1 MTRPGER
8 SARAPGATLRAC
20 GPTPPAS
27 TCVASDARGEAATAV
42 VAIARRIASITVA
55 AIALGVA
62 ATPAAAAGT
71 PTWPQKPV
79 RLLVPFSAGGV
90 TDLLARSV
98 AQRLGD
104 TLGQPVVVDNRPG
117 ANTIIAYEILS
128 RAGGDGYTLMLE
140 GFNGLVLNP
149 LLYPKLPYDPQRDVA
164 PVGLIGFSPLMVVV
178 NPQVPAK
185 TVKELVELART
196 QPGRL
201 NYGSSGIGGVVHI
214 STEWFMAATGTRMT
228 HVPYKGGASALP
240 DLMAGQLQVLF
251 NPPITAIPMV
261 KAGKLRALA
270 VTSARR
276 LTAMP
281 DVPTVAELGFPG
293 YDAATW
299 FSLLAR
305 SGAPAAVVDRL
316 ARDLQRVVETAG
328 LREQFAAQAIEFQ
341 WGNAADVSALVRK
354 DLARWGE
361 VIRRGGIRVEPL

>member
-1 MTRPGER
+1 MPDTLHRPCTPASHAAHVRASGSRVDPSRLR
-8 SARAPGATLRAC
+8 SAAAPRSLARAALLGAVLAAL
-20 GPTPPAS
+20 PPSA
-27 TCVASDARGEAATAV
+27 TAATAS
-42 VAIARRIASITVA
+42 A
-55 AIALGVA
+55 
-62 ATPAAAAGT
+62 P
-71 PTWPQKPV
+71 WPQKPV

-98 AQRLGD
+98 AQRMGD
-104 TLGQPVVVDNRPG
+104 SLGQPMVVDNRPG
-117 ANTIIAYEILS
+117 ANTIIAYEILA

-164 PVGLIGFSPLMVVV
+164 PVGLIGFSPLMIVV
-178 NPQVPAK
+178 NPQVAAK
-185 TVKELVELART
+185 SVRELVDLART

-201 NYGSSGIGGVVHI
+201 NFGSSGIGGVVHI

-261 KAGKLRALA
+261 KAGKVRALA

-281 DVPTVAELGFPG
+281 EVPTVAELGFPG

-305 SGAPAAVVDRL
+305 NGALGPVIERL
-316 ARDLQRVVETAG
+316 AADLRRVVETPA

-341 WGNAADVSALVRK
+341 WGGATDVAALVRK

-361 VIRRGGIRVEPL
+361 VIRRGGIRVDPL

>member
-1 MTRPGER
+1 M
-8 SARAPGATLRAC
+8 
-20 GPTPPAS
+20 
-27 TCVASDARGEAATAV
+27 
-42 VAIARRIASITVA
+42 
-55 AIALGVA
+55 
-62 ATPAAAAGT
+62 
-71 PTWPQKPV
+71 
-79 RLLVPFSAGGV
+79 
-90 TDLLARSV
+90 
-98 AQRLGD
+98 
-104 TLGQPVVVDNRPG
+104 VVDNRPG
-117 ANTIIAYEILS
+117 ANTIIAYEILA

-164 PVGLIGFSPLMVVV
+164 PVGLIGFSPLMIVV
-178 NPQVPAK
+178 NPQVAAK
-185 TVKELVELART
+185 SVRELVDLART

-201 NYGSSGIGGVVHI
+201 NFGSSGIGGVVHI

-261 KAGKLRALA
+261 KAGKVRALA

-281 DVPTVAELGFPG
+281 EVPTVAELGFPG

-305 SGAPAAVVDRL
+305 NGAPGPVIERL
-316 ARDLQRVVETAG
+316 AADLRRVVETPA

-341 WGNAADVSALVRK
+341 WGGATDVAALVRK

-361 VIRRGGIRVEPL
+361 VIRRGGIRVDPL